1 MPRPGA
7 LLKRS
12 LIFVHRW
19 LGVALSVIFGL
30 WFVSGIVMMYWTYP
44 SVTPLDRLERAP
56 ALRAEQVVLS
66 AEEALAALGRDDASP
81 TDLRLST
88 FDGRPVYR
96 LGGGGRGGPR
106 GGGGRPFDGLRR
118 PRRSSGLDRRRADRS
133 SGSGMGATA
142 RRRGAEGLRRR
153 DRPVDD

>member
-106 GGGGRPFDGLRR
+106 GRGAGPSMVYADTGAPRGSIDDALIDRVAAAWARR
-118 PRRSSGLDRRRADRS
+118 PV
-133 SGSGMGATA
+133 
-142 RRRGAEGLRRR
+142 E
-153 DRPVDD
+153 